1 MSNQSKTKKINAKL
15 FEIIKRDID
24 VNSYNFQEIFLN
36 KISSSTISDRYQ
48 KLNRDDGD
56 NEGYVVTFFEKTR
69 NTIFGVFTK
78 LLPENSIHMAK
89 TALDKNNIS
98 LQDLTHYS
106 INEQEGIIKDY
117 WYFCMY
123 KNKLL
128 INCGRYVRPFQTYI
142 NWLIND
148 NELYECRP
156 VITMQEDLQLGNIKN
171 ISINDKYL
179 SARDNEPTV
188 RQLRKTLRNF
198 IPDLYKKLFDDVLPE
213 DINIQDIISAEILL
227 KFKQINGK
235 SKNEDYQNTLK
246 AILKAGAVDDLVVTT
261 KNNKVIRGAEIET
274 THSFDVELTE
284 KAQLPN
290 EETIKQEMIAYI
302 TR

>member
-1 MSNQSKTKKINAKL
+1 M
-15 FEIIKRDID
+15 
-24 VNSYNFQEIFLN
+24 
-36 KISSSTISDRYQ
+36 
-48 KLNRDDGD
+48 
-56 NEGYVVTFFEKTR
+56 
-69 NTIFGVFTK
+69 
-78 LLPENSIHMAK
+78 
-89 TALDKNNIS
+89 
-98 LQDLTHYS
+98 
-106 INEQEGIIKDY
+106 
-117 WYFCMY
+117 
-123 KNKLL
+123 
-128 INCGRYVRPFQTYI
+128 
-142 NWLIND
+142 
-148 NELYECRP
+148 
-156 VITMQEDLQLGNIKN
+156 
-171 ISINDKYL
+171 
-179 SARDNEPTV
+179 
-188 RQLRKTLRNF
+188 
-198 IPDLYKKLFDDVLPE
+198 PE